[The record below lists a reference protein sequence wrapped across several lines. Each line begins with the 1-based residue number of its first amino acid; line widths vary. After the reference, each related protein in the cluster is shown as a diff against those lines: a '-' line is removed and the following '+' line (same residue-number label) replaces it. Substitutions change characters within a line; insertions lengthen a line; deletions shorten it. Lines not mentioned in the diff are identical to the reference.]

1 MYFQFLI
8 EDKSTEILVNHVM
21 DKMQKWLLGDAEAI
35 KKAYPNA
42 RMHVLK
48 NMSRMQFVKRG
59 KYLQI
64 WFIRKECQNSRKNQV
79 MDMQRLEK
87 QNVNGPI
94 K

>member
-21 DKMQKWLLGDAEAI
+21 D
-35 KKAYPNA
+35 
-42 RMHVLK
+42 
-48 NMSRMQFVKRG
+48 
-59 KYLQI
+59 
-64 WFIRKECQNSRKNQV
+64 
-79 MDMQRLEK
+79 MQRLEK